1 MKGYLITTGSLFG
14 LLTVIHVWR
23 MIVEPSSRDVFMVL
37 ITAISTAFAIWAW
50 RLFTSAPRTP

>member
-23 MIVEPSSRDVFMVL
+23 MIVEPGSRDVFMVL
-37 ITAISTAFAIWAW
+37 ITVISTAFAIWAW
-50 RLFTSAPRTP
+50 RLITTVRRTP